1 MQEEK
6 KTHRSGFVNIVGRP
20 NVGKSTLMN
29 ALLGD
34 KMVITTNK
42 PQTTRHRIIGLL
54 SEDDYQIVFSDTP
67 GLIQQPKYE
76 MQEVMN
82 RYVQSTFEDAD
93 IMLFITDANEDYP
106 EDHPLIERLRK
117 LKVPVFLL
125 INKTDTVSP
134 ERVET
139 LKRIWSKRMEFAEI
153 IPIAALHGAGLD
165 LLMEKILQHLP
176 EGPPYY
182 PKEILSDRPERFF
195 VSELIREKIF
205 LLYHQEIP
213 YSTEVIVER
222 FKEEQTKDG
231 TPLVRIE
238 AWIFV
243 ARDTQKGILIGKGG
257 EAIKKLG
264 TLARQDIEKFL
275 GKKVFLELRVK
286 VRKNWRDDPDMLRR
300 LGYT

>member
-1 MQEEK
+1 MSEEK
-6 KTHRSGFVNIVGRP
+6 KHRSGFVNIVGRP

-34 KMVITTNK
+34 KMVITTAK
-42 PQTTRHRIIGLL
+42 PQTTRHRILGILNG
-54 SEDDYQIVFSDTP
+54 EDYQIVFSDTP
-67 GLIQQPKYE
+67 GLIQQPKYA

-93 IMLFITDANEDYP
+93 IMLFMLDAKEDYP
-106 EDHPLIERLRK
+106 DEHPLIDKLRQ

-125 INKTDTVSP
+125 INKTDTVDENRIAQLKHSWQK
-134 ERVET
+134 RVNFT
-139 LKRIWSKRMEFAEI
+139 EI
-153 IPIAALHGAGLD
+153 IPLSALQGLGLD
-165 LLMEKILQHLP
+165 VLMQKILQYLP

-182 PKEILSDRPERFF
+182 PKDLLSDRPERFF
-195 VSELIREKIF
+195 VAELIREKIL
-205 LLYHQEIP
+205 LLYQQEIP
-213 YSTEVIVER
+213 YAVEVIVER
-222 FKEEQTKDG
+222 FKEGETKEG
-231 TPLVRIE
+231 QALVHIE

-243 ARDTQKGILIGKGG
+243 ERTTQKGILIGKGG

-286 VRKNWRDDPDMLRR
+286 VRKDWRKDPEWLKK
-300 LGYT
+300 LGYH

>member
-1 MQEEK
+1 MQKEK

-106 EDHPLIERLRK
+106 DDHPLIERLRK

-125 INKTDTVSP
+125 INKIDTVSP
-134 ERVET
+134 ERVDT
-139 LKRIWSKRMEFAEI
+139 LKHIWSERMDFTEI
-153 IPIAALHGAGLD
+153 IPIAALQGIGLD
-165 LLMEKILQHLP
+165 LLMQKILQHLP

-195 VSELIREKIF
+195 VSELIREKIL

-222 FKEEQTKDG
+222 FKQEQTKDG
-231 TPLVRIE
+231 TPLTRIE

-264 TLARQDIEKFL
+264 TLARQEIEKFL

>member
-1 MQEEK
+1 MSEEK
-6 KTHRSGFVNIVGRP
+6 KHRSGFVNIVGRP

-34 KMVITTNK
+34 KMVITTAK
-42 PQTTRHRIIGLL
+42 PQTTRHRILGILNG
-54 SEDDYQIVFSDTP
+54 EDYQIVFSDTP
-67 GLIQQPKYE
+67 GLIQQPKYA

-93 IMLFITDANEDYP
+93 IMLFMLDAKEDYP
-106 EDHPLIERLRK
+106 DEHPLIDKLRQ

-125 INKTDTVSP
+125 INKTDTVDENRIAQLKHSWQK
-134 ERVET
+134 RVN
-139 LKRIWSKRMEFAEI
+139 FAEI
-153 IPIAALHGAGLD
+153 IPLSALHGLGLD
-165 LLMEKILQHLP
+165 VLMQKILQYLP

-182 PKEILSDRPERFF
+182 PKDLLSDRPERFF
-195 VSELIREKIF
+195 VAELIREKIL
-205 LLYHQEIP
+205 LLYQQEIP
-213 YSTEVIVER
+213 YAVEVIVER
-222 FKEEQTKDG
+222 FKEDETKDG
-231 TPLVRIE
+231 QALVRIE

-243 ARDTQKGILIGKGG
+243 ERATQKGILIGKGG

-286 VRKNWRDDPDMLRR
+286 VRKDWRKDPEWLKR
-300 LGYT
+300 LGYH